1 MLDGS
6 FPCSPGIAEGW
17 TNGYNAEMGGIMTSD
32 MAVSHDQKLQDPRSR
47 LLWAYEQSLR
57 IEKHWTDQVQ
67 DQQNRSAAVLAVNGF
82 LLAFLAVAGLKLSA
96 PPVHEWYFY
105 TFASSLILLSVALS
119 FGVLSLWPM
128 IKIAGSG
135 GSGWLRTT
143 FFHTKST
150 AFDEEH
156 LWLNSQEIT
165 RRALAESQDFNTL
178 LFDLCER
185 AAGNAHGNLDHS
197 NTLIRRRVYMHWQ
210 ILFIAGALIL
220 LIVTLVGWGMHNA

>member
-1 MLDGS
+1 
-6 FPCSPGIAEGW
+6 
-17 TNGYNAEMGGIMTSD
+17 MTSD
-32 MAVSHDQKLQDPRSR
+32 MAVSHDQELQDPRSR
-47 LLWAYEQSLR
+47 LLWAYKQSLR

-105 TFASSLILLSVALS
+105 TFASSLVLLSVALS

-135 GSGWLRTT
+135 ESGWLRTT
-143 FFHTKST
+143 FFHPKSK

-156 LWLNSQEIT
+156 LWLNSKEII
-165 RRALAESQDFNTL
+165 RRARAESEDFDTL
-178 LFDLCER
+178 LSDLCER
-185 AAGNAHGNLDHS
+185 AAGNAKGNLDHS

-220 LIVTLVGWGMHNA
+220 LIVTLVAWGMHNA